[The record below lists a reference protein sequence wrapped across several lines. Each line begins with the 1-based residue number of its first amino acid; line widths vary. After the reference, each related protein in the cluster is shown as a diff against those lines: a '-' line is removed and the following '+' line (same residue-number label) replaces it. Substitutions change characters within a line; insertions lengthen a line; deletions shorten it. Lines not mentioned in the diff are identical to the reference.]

1 MYSFEYPYVF
11 LLLIM
16 VAVCILFCKE
26 KVRAIYFPH
35 TELLSSLVRSKQI
48 LLNLLRVLTLSLLI
62 IGLSSPVKTEEI
74 ILDNSKGHE
83 ISLIL
88 DASGSMNRFDK
99 FKTVK
104 AIMIDFIS
112 KRKTDKLALSVFAD
126 FAYTVVPLT
135 YDKKSVIK
143 MLDNIEIGVAGR
155 RKTALYEALFLSS
168 KLFNN
173 SKSKERIAILLTDG
187 KDNTDSV
194 PLDMAIERAKDNKI
208 KVYTVAVG
216 DKKDYNAEVL
226 KYIANSTG
234 AKFFSANSYES
245 IQNIYKQINQ
255 LEKSEININKY
266 DKKTYYFHYPL
277 TLALVLLLIYFW
289 RKNTWVLNK

>member
-35 TELLSSLVRSKQI
+35 TELLSSLVRSKQM
-48 LLNLLRVLTLSLLI
+48 LLNLLRALILSLLI
-62 IGLSSPVKTEEI
+62 IGLSSPIKTEEI

-173 SKSKERIAILLTDG
+173 SKSKEKVAILLTDG
-187 KDNTDSV
+187 KNNTDSV

-216 DKKDYNAEVL
+216 DKKDYNADVL

-245 IQNIYKQINQ
+245 IQNIYKQINR

>member
-35 TELLSSLVRSKQI
+35 TELLSSLVKSKQI
-48 LLNLLRVLTLSLLI
+48 LLNLLRALILSLLI

-126 FAYTVVPLT
+126 FAYKVVPLT

>member
-48 LLNLLRVLTLSLLI
+48 LLNLLRALILSLLI
-62 IGLSSPVKTEEI
+62 IGLSSPIKTEEI

-187 KDNTDSV
+187 KNNTDSV

-216 DKKDYNAEVL
+216 DKKDYNADVL

-245 IQNIYKQINQ
+245 IQNIYKQINR

>member
-35 TELLSSLVRSKQI
+35 TELLSSLVKSKQI
-48 LLNLLRVLTLSLLI
+48 LLNLLRALILSLLI

-74 ILDNSKGHE
+74 ILDNSRGHE

>member
-35 TELLSSLVRSKQI
+35 TELLSNLVRSKKM
-48 LLNLLRVLTLSLLI
+48 LLNLLRALILSLLI
-62 IGLSSPVKTEEI
+62 IGLSSPIKTEEI

-173 SKSKERIAILLTDG
+173 SKSKEKVAILLTDG
-187 KDNTDSV
+187 KNNTDSV

-216 DKKDYNAEVL
+216 DKKDYNADVL

-245 IQNIYKQINQ
+245 IQNIYKQINR

>member
-35 TELLSSLVRSKQI
+35 TELLSSLVKSKQI
-48 LLNLLRVLTLSLLI
+48 LLNLLRALILSLLI

-226 KYIANSTG
+226 TYIANSTG

>member
-1 MYSFEYPYVF
+1 MYSLEYPYV
-11 LLLIM
+11 LLLM
-16 VAVCILFCKE
+16 VMVVVCVLFCKE

-35 TELLSSLVRSKQI
+35 TELLSSLVKSRQI
-48 LLNLLRVLTLSLLI
+48 LLNLLKSLILGLLI
-62 IGLSSPVKTEEI
+62 IGLSSPIQTEEI

-143 MLDNIEIGVAGR
+143 MLDNIDIGVAGR

-168 KLFNN
+168 NLFNN

-187 KDNTDSV
+187 KNNTDSV
-194 PLDMAIERAKDNKI
+194 PLDVAIERAKANKI

-216 DKKDYNAEVL
+216 DKKDYNADVL
-226 KYIANSTG
+226 KYISNSTG

-289 RKNTWVLNK
+289 RKNTWILNK

>member
-35 TELLSSLVRSKQI
+35 TELLSSLVKSKQI
-48 LLNLLRVLTLSLLI
+48 LLNLLRALILSLLI

-173 SKSKERIAILLTDG
+173 SSQKRGLLFCLPT
-187 KDNTDSV
+187 
-194 PLDMAIERAKDNKI
+194 AKTIPTVCHLIWRLNAQKTI
-208 KVYTVAVG
+208 K
-216 DKKDYNAEVL
+216 L
-226 KYIANSTG
+226 K
-234 AKFFSANSYES
+234 S
-245 IQNIYKQINQ
+245 IQLLLVI
-255 LEKSEININKY
+255 
-266 DKKTYYFHYPL
+266 KKTI
-277 TLALVLLLIYFW
+277 T
-289 RKNTWVLNK
+289 RKF